1 MNKFCCIFSFVLLL
15 FGVSCTDV
23 SKTESQSSSVI
34 LKFDDKGEFKI
45 AQFTDIHWDE
55 SATSNDST
63 RAIIKNVLET
73 EKPDLAILSG
83 DIVCYEP
90 AAEGWL
96 SIAHIFGESNIPW
109 VVLMGNHDEEQELTR
124 QQIDSLLELQPN
136 YLKLEDVCDK
146 NESGDFYLLV
156 KSSDNKRDAASI
168 YCFNSNS
175 YPNNTQLYGMYD
187 WIHTDQIAWYR
198 ENSKTLTKQ
207 NGGMSIPSLAYFHI
221 PLPEYKQLLAKAD
234 YYGVS
239 RENRISSPDI
249 NSGLFTSFIEMGDV
263 MATFVGHDHANCFIG
278 QLYKIGLSYGR
289 VSGLRAYGDLERGSR
304 IVKLYEGKRQFD
316 TWIRTNSGESE
327 MYYYPS
333 GITKSEEE
341 STKYLD
347 PVELTNPKQGVRY
360 KYFEYEGKIESV
372 EALDD
377 QKIATLKEEGN
388 LNNFSLDPAK
398 CKDSFGFEF
407 EAYLKVSK
415 DGIYNFYTYTDD
427 GSVLYIGDQLV
438 VDNDGSHSAKL
449 VEGKVGLKA
458 GYHKV
463 KLKYFE
469 SYMEEQIEVGIS
481 GRDIP
486 RTIIA
491 DDMLYIVE

>member
-1 MNKFCCIFSFVLLL
+1 MNKLCYIFSFVLLMV
-15 FGVSCTDV
+15 GVSCTDV
-23 SKTESQSSSVI
+23 PKAGCQSSSVF

-63 RAIIKNVLET
+63 RTIIKNVLET

-90 AAEGWL
+90 AEEGWL
-96 SIAHIFGESNIPW
+96 SIAKIFGESNIPW
-109 VVLMGNHDEEQELTR
+109 VVLMGNHDEEQEMTR
-124 QQIDSLLELQPN
+124 FQIDSLLELQPN
-136 YLKLEDVCDK
+136 YLKLEDVYHK

-156 KSSDNKRDAASI
+156 KSSDNKKNAASI
-168 YCFNSNS
+168 YCFNSNT
-175 YPNNTQLYGMYD
+175 YPDNTLLYGKYD
-187 WIHTDQIAWYR
+187 WIHSDQITWYR
-198 ENSKTLTKQ
+198 EHSLALTKQ
-207 NGGMSIPSLAYFHI
+207 NGEVPLPSLAYFHI
-221 PLPEYKQLLAKAD
+221 PLPEYNTLIAND
-234 YYGVS
+234 NFYGVN
-239 RENRISSPDI
+239 REGRASSPDI
-249 NSGLFTSFIEMGDV
+249 NSGLFASLIEMGDV
-263 MATFVGHDHANCFIG
+263 MATFVGHDHDNCFIG
-278 QLYKIGLSYGR
+278 QMHGIGLSYGR
-289 VSGLRAYGDLERGSR
+289 VSGLRAYGDLERGAR

-333 GITKSEEE
+333 GITKAEEE
-341 STKYLD
+341 SAKYLD

-360 KYFEYEGKIESV
+360 KYFEYEGKIISV
-372 EALDD
+372 EALTDP
-377 QKIATLKEEGN
+377 KIATLKEEGI
-388 LNNFSLDPAK
+388 LKNFSLEPAK
-398 CKDSFGFEF
+398 RKDYFGLEF
-407 EAYLKVSK
+407 EAYLKVPK

-438 VDNDGSHSAKL
+438 VDNDGSHSAML
-449 VEGKVGLKA
+449 MEGKVGLKA

-469 SYMEEQIEVGIS
+469 SYMGEQIEVGIS
-481 GRDIP
+481 GRDIQ

>member
-1 MNKFCCIFSFVLLL
+1 MNKLCYIFLFVLLL

-23 SKTESQSSSVI
+23 SKTESQSSSAI

-63 RAIIKNVLET
+63 RTIIKNVLET

-90 AAEGWL
+90 AEEGWL
-96 SIAHIFGESNIPW
+96 SIAKMFGEKNIPW
-109 VVLMGNHDEEQELTR
+109 VVLMGNHDEEQEMTR

-136 YLKLEDVCDK
+136 YLKLEDVCHK

-156 KSSDNKRDAASI
+156 KSSDNKKNAASI
-168 YCFNSNS
+168 YCFNSNT
-175 YPNNTQLYGMYD
+175 YPDNTLLYGKYD
-187 WIHTDQIAWYR
+187 WIHSDQIAWYR
-198 ENSKTLTKQ
+198 EHSLALTKQ
-207 NGGMSIPSLAYFHI
+207 NGEVPLPSLAYFHI
-221 PLPEYKQLLAKAD
+221 PLPEYNTLIAKGD
-234 YYGVS
+234 FYGMN
-239 RENRISSPDI
+239 REGRASSPDI
-249 NSGLFTSFIEMGDV
+249 NSGLFASLIEMGDV
-263 MATFVGHDHANCFIG
+263 MATFVGHDHDNCFIG
-278 QLYKIGLSYGR
+278 QMNGIGLSYGR
-289 VSGLRAYGDLERGSR
+289 VSGLRAYGDLERGAR

-316 TWIRTNSGESE
+316 TWIRTNSGKFE

-333 GITKSEEE
+333 GITKAEEE
-341 STKYLD
+341 SAKYLD
-347 PVELTNPKQGVRY
+347 PVDLTNPKQGVRY
-360 KYFEYEGKIESV
+360 KYFEYEGKIISV
-372 EALDD
+372 EALTDP
-377 QKIATLKEEGN
+377 KIATLKEEGI
-388 LNNFSLDPAK
+388 LKNFSLEPAK
-398 CKDSFGFEF
+398 RKDYFGLEF
-407 EAYLKVSK
+407 EAYLKVPK

-449 VEGKVGLKA
+449 MEGKVGLKA
-458 GYHKV
+458 GYHKIR
-463 KLKYFE
+463 LKYFE
-469 SYMEEQIEVGIS
+469 SYMGEQIEVGIS